1 MDLTAIQAAVTSLKV
16 ATGIAKSILDT
27 KTTVEIQN
35 KVIEIQSAL
44 LEAQASAIAATSAQF
59 ELQERVRNLESELKA
74 VRSWGDGAQRY
85 ALVSP
90 YRNCGTVYALK
101 ASTANGEAPHLL
113 CPNCFSSRRKSF
125 LAPFRENKGGWIA
138 LSCSACKL
146 SVSTG
151 YCAIGDPKYAEEYTK
166 QG

>member
-1 MDLTAIQAAVTSLKV
+1 MDLSAIQAAVTSLKV

-27 KTTVEIQN
+27 KTTVEIQS

-44 LEAQASAIAATSAQF
+44 LEAQASAITATTAQF
-59 ELQERVRNLESELKA
+59 ELQERVRTLEGELKA
-74 VRSWGDGAQRY
+74 ARSWGDETHRY

-90 YRNCGTVYALK
+90 FRNGGTVYALK

-113 CPNCFSSRRKSF
+113 CPNCFGSHQKSF
-125 LAPFRENKGGWIA
+125 LSPVRDKEGWIS
-138 LSCSACKL
+138 LSCATCKL
-146 SVSTG
+146 SIGTG
-151 YCAIGDPKYAEEYTK
+151 FRGVGDPVYAENYAK